1 MMNRCAPPNSR
12 NDRDA
17 SYVSNWTRDDP
28 TRMYLEPDEDRVV
41 ACLETR
47 IANISGYS
55 IHHQEAIQIVRN
67 SGGKRGGESPEH
79 NLWPEWQPFDTTA
92 SKRAARMLIALDTG
106 SSVGW
111 DVEFP
116 SLRKAFSIRKN
127 DARKSYSETL

>member
-1 MMNRCAPPNSR
+1 MSDRVLTSNGR
-12 NDRDA
+12 NERDT

-41 ACLETR
+41 GCLETR
-47 IANISGYS
+47 IANMSGYS
-55 IHHQEAIQIVRN
+55 IYHQEAIQIVRN
-67 SGGKRGGESPEH
+67 TGKGGGESPED
-79 NLWPEWQPFDTTA
+79 NLWPEWQPFDTTP

-111 DVEFP
+111 DIEFP

-127 DARKSYSETL
+127 DARKSYSETP